1 MSFEG
6 MSSYRSN
13 TMPLIPSKLKTEHTA
28 TAVTQNSFIQN
39 SKLIQMT
46 VAEGKEKFI
55 QSWGALGSNWG
66 INRTMAQIHALL
78 LVSVK
83 PLSTDDIRKELKIS
97 LGNANMNIRALID
110 WGLAYKTMISGERK
124 DYFIAEK
131 DMGKVVKQIIIQR
144 KKKELDPMI
153 KVLDEISAVDSTEE
167 NAEEFLAV
175 VKDIRTLSEKAD
187 KTLDKLVRKESE
199 WLVNA
204 FMKLM

>member
-1 MSFEG
+1 
-6 MSSYRSN
+6 
-13 TMPLIPSKLKTEHTA
+13 
-28 TAVTQNSFIQN
+28 
-39 SKLIQMT
+39 MT

-78 LVSVK
+78 LISAK
-83 PLSTDDIRKELKIS
+83 PLSTDDIRKDLKIS

-110 WGLAYKTMISGERK
+110 WGLVYKTMISGERK

-153 KVLDEISAVDSTEE
+153 KVLDEIAAVETTDEE
-167 NAEEFLAV
+167 AQEFLTV

-187 KTLDKLVRKESE
+187 NTLDKLVRKESE
-199 WLVNA
+199 WLVKT
-204 FMKLM
+204 FMKMM

>member
-1 MSFEG
+1 
-6 MSSYRSN
+6 
-13 TMPLIPSKLKTEHTA
+13 
-28 TAVTQNSFIQN
+28 
-39 SKLIQMT
+39 MT

-66 INRTMAQIHALL
+66 VNRTMAQIHALL
-78 LVSVK
+78 LISAK
-83 PLSTDDIRKELKIS
+83 PLSTDDIRKELQIS

-110 WGLAYKTMISGERK
+110 WGLVYKTMISGERK

-153 KVLDEISAVDSTEE
+153 KVLDEIAAVDTTEE
-167 NAEEFLAV
+167 DAEEFLNV
-175 VKDIRTLSEKAD
+175 IKDIRTLSDKAD
-187 KTLDKLVRKESE
+187 RTLDKLVRKESD

>member
-1 MSFEG
+1 
-6 MSSYRSN
+6 
-13 TMPLIPSKLKTEHTA
+13 
-28 TAVTQNSFIQN
+28 
-39 SKLIQMT
+39 MT

-78 LVSVK
+78 LISSE
-83 PLSTDDIRKELKIS
+83 PLSTDDIRKALHIS

-153 KVLDEISAVDSTEE
+153 KILDEISAVDSTEE

-187 KTLDKLVRKESE
+187 RTLDKLVRKESE
-199 WLVNA
+199 WLVNT
-204 FMKLM
+204 FMKMM